1 MYLRKKK
8 ERYRRLTKKKA
19 ISYLNKKSVKELLK
33 QHKKQQKNERIN
45 NEIVNISDAETVG
58 YASDI

>member
-1 MYLRKKK
+1 MNLRKKK